1 MSRFVCRRISDTLY
15 GGSMPYAAAHVEQ
28 LAAAGVTDV
37 VNLCEDRE
45 YWDGERAAVSAAY
58 TAAGITEHRLAVT
71 DGSTVPD
78 AVFDQAVEI
87 AGQGTTFV
95 HCRGGRERSAT
106 VCTAILSRQRGTDV
120 FEALRMAQEANPVF
134 QPLEWQMAALVAW
147 AASDA
152 QGLPSFQ

>member
-1 MSRFVCRRISDTLY
+1 MSRFVCRRIADTLF
-15 GGSMPYAAAHVEQ
+15 GGSMPYSTAHVEQ
-28 LAAAGVTDV
+28 IAAAGVTDV
-37 VNLCEDRE
+37 INLCEDRE
-45 YWDGERAAVSAAY
+45 YWDGERSAVSAAY
-58 TAAGITEHRLAVT
+58 AKAGITEHRLAVT

-87 AGQGTTFV
+87 AARGTVFV

-106 VCTAILSRQRGTDV
+106 VCTAILCRQRGIDV
-120 FEALRMAQEANPVF
+120 VGALRVAREGNPVF
-134 QPLEWQMAALVAW
+134 QPLEWQMAALAAW